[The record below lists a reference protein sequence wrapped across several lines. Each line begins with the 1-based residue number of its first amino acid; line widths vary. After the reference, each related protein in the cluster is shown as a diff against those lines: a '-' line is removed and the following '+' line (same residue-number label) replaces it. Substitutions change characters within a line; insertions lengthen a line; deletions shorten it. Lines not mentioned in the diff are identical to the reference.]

1 MSSVLVSI
9 KNLSIHF
16 GGLKAVDN
24 VSFDIQD
31 KEILG
36 LLGPNGAGKTT
47 CFNMISGV
55 YKPTAGEIYLDGKRT
70 DGLPPHK
77 MAALGVGRTFQVVKP
92 FAGLSVEDNVIVALG
107 MPHYSRFIDSWKFWK
122 TNASREKARHI
133 LETVGLLHEAET

>member
-36 LLGPNGAGKTT
+36 P
-47 CFNMISGV
+47 
-55 YKPTAGEIYLDGKRT
+55 
-70 DGLPPHK
+70 
-77 MAALGVGRTFQVVKP
+77 AL
-92 FAGLSVEDNVIVALG
+92 I
-107 MPHYSRFIDSWKFWK
+107 
-122 TNASREKARHI
+122 
-133 LETVGLLHEAET
+133 